1 VTGLQ
6 HVSTLGTI
14 AADVDSQSQ
23 PNRPA
28 KARAPASQDLLA
40 LEVDRR
46 PDAAPLYRQ
55 LRDGVRAAL
64 LSGTLAA
71 GMRLPPEREM
81 AAALG
86 VNRTTVTRAYQEL
99 VADGLV
105 EPRGSAGTVV
115 LPPAGSASPPPEAP
129 PWLLSLPALGEGSL
143 GPDPTLLR
151 DVAAGMGGAGLS
163 LAAGAPGPD
172 LLPVAELAAC
182 LDEAL
187 DRWGREALGYGAVEG
202 FGPLREI
209 IAARLGAGLVGPG
222 DGVLVVS
229 GATQGLALVARTLVE
244 RGDDVVVEAPGY
256 PGALQTF
263 ALAGAR
269 LIGVPVDRDGLR
281 TDVLE
286 AVLARRRVRLIVV
299 QPTYHNPT
307 GAVLSPG
314 RRERLLALARRFGV
328 PILEDDPYHDLGF
341 ADDGPGP
348 LKLTDRTG
356 AVIYLGTF
364 SKTVMP
370 GLRVGWIVGPQP
382 LLDRLVLAKQFSD
395 LNTNATGQLM
405 IARFLDSGRF
415 EPHLRAVRAEYRRRC
430 EHLRHALAGIAEHL
444 EVPVA
449 PGGGFYLWCRLWAG
463 AQARLLAALAAR
475 EGVGIVAGDAFG
487 VGSARGA
494 DRVRLSF
501 STCTPEVASEAVG
514 RLRAALE
521 QLPSLAATGQGA
533 PVVV

>member
-1 VTGLQ
+1 MG
-6 HVSTLGTI
+6 
-14 AADVDSQSQ
+14 SQSQ
-23 PNRPA
+23 PNRA
-28 KARAPASQDLLA
+28 SKVRAPASQDLLG

-46 PDAAPLYRQ
+46 PGAAPLYRQ

-115 LPPAGSASPPPEAP
+115 LPPAGATSLPPPEAP

-151 DVAAGMGGAGLS
+151 DVAASSTGGAGLS

-172 LLPVAELAAC
+172 LLPVAELAVC

-229 GATQGLALVARTLVE
+229 GATQGLALVARALVE
-244 RGDDVVVEAPGY
+244 RGDDVVVEAPAY

-269 LIGVPVDRDGLR
+269 LIAVPVDRDGLR
-281 TDVLE
+281 TDLLE

-328 PILEDDPYHDLGF
+328 PVLEDDPYHDLGF

-348 LKLTDRTG
+348 LKLADRTG
-356 AVIYLGTF
+356 AVIYLSTF
-364 SKTVMP
+364 SKTVLP
-370 GLRVGWIVGPQP
+370 GLRVGWIAGPQP

-405 IARFLDSGRF
+405 VARFLDSGRF
-415 EPHLRAVRAEYRRRC
+415 EPHLRAVRAEYHRRC
-430 EHLRHALAGIAEHL
+430 GHLLRALAGLAEHL
-444 EVPVA
+444 EVPGP
-449 PGGGFYLWCRLWAG
+449 PGGGFYLWCRLRAG
-463 AQARLLAALAAR
+463 PQARLLAALAAR
-475 EGVGIVAGDAFG
+475 EGVAVVAGDAFG
-487 VGSARGA
+487 GTPARSA

-501 STCTPEVASEAVG
+501 STCTPELVPEAVQ

-521 QLPSLAATGQGA
+521 QLPGPAAAGQGT

>member
-1 VTGLQ
+1 MEGQTR
-6 HVSTLGTI
+6 
-14 AADVDSQSQ
+14 
-23 PNRPA
+23 PNRAA
-28 KARAPASQDLLA
+28 KVRAPAGQDLLG

-46 PDAAPLYRQ
+46 PGAAPLYRQ
-55 LRDGVRAAL
+55 LRDGVHAAL
-64 LSGTLAA
+64 RSGTLAA

-99 VADGLV
+99 VADGIV

-115 LPPAGSASPPPEAP
+115 LPPAGAAAVAQPEAP
-129 PWLLSLPALGEGSL
+129 AWLLSLPALGDGSL

-151 DVAAGMGGAGLS
+151 DVAAASHGGAGLS

-209 IAARLGAGLVGPG
+209 IAARMDTGLVGPG

-244 RGDDVVVEAPGY
+244 RGDDVVVEAPAY

-269 LIGVPVDRDGLR
+269 LIGVPVDRDGMR
-281 TDVLE
+281 TDLLE
-286 AVLARRRVRLIVV
+286 SVLARRRVRLIVV

-307 GAVLSPG
+307 GAVLSGG
-314 RRERLLALARRFGV
+314 RRERLLGLARRFGV
-328 PILEDDPYHDLGF
+328 PVLEDDPYHELRF

-348 LKLTDRTG
+348 LKLADRSG

-382 LLDRLVLAKQFSD
+382 LLDRLVVAKQFSD

-405 IARFLDSGRF
+405 AAQFLDSGRY
-415 EPHLRAVRAEYRRRC
+415 EPHLRAVRAVYRSRC
-430 EHLRHALAGIAEHL
+430 GHLRRELAGVAEHL
-444 EVPVA
+444 EVPEA
-449 PGGGFYLWCRLWAG
+449 PGGGFYLWCRLSAG
-463 AQARLLAALAAR
+463 PQARLLAAFAAR
-475 EGVGIVAGDAFG
+475 EGVAVVAGDAFG
-487 VGSARGA
+487 VGSARCA
-494 DRVRLSF
+494 DRVRLSY
-501 STCTPEVASEAVG
+501 STCAPDVAPEAVH

-521 QLPSLAATGQGA
+521 QLPGLAAAGRQA

>member
-1 VTGLQ
+1 MG
-6 HVSTLGTI
+6 
-14 AADVDSQSQ
+14 SQTR
-23 PNRPA
+23 PNRAA
-28 KARAPASQDLLA
+28 KTRVPASHDLLGLA
-40 LEVDRR
+40 VDRR
-46 PDAAPLYRQ
+46 PGAAPLYRQ
-55 LRDGVRAAL
+55 LRDGVHAAL

-115 LPPAGSASPPPEAP
+115 LPPAGATSLPPPEAP

-151 DVAAGMGGAGLS
+151 DVAASSVVGAGLS

-172 LLPVAELAAC
+172 LLPVAELSAC
-182 LDEAL
+182 LGEAL

-209 IAARLGAGLVGPG
+209 IAARMDPGLVGPG

-229 GATQGLALVARTLVE
+229 GATQGLALVARALVE
-244 RGDDVVVEAPGY
+244 RGDDVVVEAPAY

-281 TDVLE
+281 TDLLE

-299 QPTYHNPT
+299 QPTFHNPT
-307 GAVLSPG
+307 GAVLSAG

-328 PILEDDPYHDLGF
+328 PILEDDPYHDLRF

-348 LKLTDRTG
+348 LKLADRAG

-370 GLRVGWIVGPQP
+370 GLRVGWVVGSQP

-405 IARFLDSGRF
+405 VARFLDSGRYP
-415 EPHLRAVRAEYRRRC
+415 PHLRSVRAVYRRRC
-430 EHLRHALAGIAEHL
+430 DHLRRELAGVAEHL
-444 EVPVA
+444 EVPEA
-449 PGGGFYLWCRLWAG
+449 PAGGFYLWCRLRAG
-463 AQARLLAALAAR
+463 PQARLLAALAAR
-475 EGVGIVAGDAFG
+475 EGVAVVAGDAFG
-487 VGSARGA
+487 VGAARGA

-501 STCTPEVASEAVG
+501 STCPPEVVPEAVR
-514 RLRAALE
+514 RLRAALD
-521 QLPSLAATGQGA
+521 QLPGPAAAGQEA
-533 PVVV
+533 AVVV

>member
-1 VTGLQ
+1 MASEMDIQTR
-6 HVSTLGTI
+6 
-14 AADVDSQSQ
+14 
-23 PNRPA
+23 PNRAA
-28 KARAPASQDLLA
+28 KSRAPASQDLLG
-40 LEVDRR
+40 LDVDRR
-46 PDAAPLYRQ
+46 PGAAPLYRQ

-81 AAALG
+81 ATALG

-105 EPRGSAGTVV
+105 EARGSAGTVV
-115 LPPAGSASPPPEAP
+115 LPPGGATPPPPPETP

-151 DVAAGMGGAGLS
+151 DVAASMGGTTLS

-172 LLPVAELAAC
+172 LLPVDELAAC

-187 DRWGREALGYGAVEG
+187 GRWGRQALGYGAVEG
-202 FGPLREI
+202 FGPLREV
-209 IAARLGAGLVGPG
+209 IAERLGGGGVVGPG
-222 DGVLVVS
+222 DGVLIVS

-244 RGDDVVVEAPGY
+244 PGDEVVVEAPAY

-269 LIGVPVDRDGLR
+269 LIGVPVDRDGVR
-281 TDVLE
+281 TDLLE
-286 AVLARRRVRLIVV
+286 AVLSRRRVRLVVV

-314 RRERLLALARRFGV
+314 RRDRLLALARRFGV

-348 LKLTDRTG
+348 LKRSDRTG

-370 GLRVGWIVGPQP
+370 GLRVGWIAAARP

-405 IARFLDSGRF
+405 VARFLESDRY
-415 EPHLRAVRAEYRRRC
+415 EPHLRAARAVYRMRA
-430 EHLRHALAGIAEHL
+430 EHLRRALAGLAEHL
-444 EVPVA
+444 EVPEV
-449 PGGGFYLWCRLWAG
+449 PGGGFYLWCRLRAG

-475 EGVGIVAGDAFG
+475 EGVAVVAGDAFG
-487 VGSARGA
+487 VGPVRGA
-494 DRVRLSF
+494 DRLRLSY
-501 STCTPEVASEAVG
+501 SMCAPEVAPEAAR

-521 QLPSLAATGQGA
+521 QLPGLAAAGEQA

>member
-1 VTGLQ
+1 MDG
-6 HVSTLGTI
+6 
-14 AADVDSQSQ
+14 QSR
-23 PNRPA
+23 PNRAA
-28 KARAPASQDLLA
+28 KVRAPASQALLGMD
-40 LEVDRR
+40 VDRQ
-46 PDAAPLYRQ
+46 PGAAPLYRQ

-64 LSGTLAA
+64 LSGTLTA

-115 LPPAGSASPPPEAP
+115 LPPSGAVALPPPEAP
-129 PWLLSLPALGEGSL
+129 PWLLGLPAFGGDSL

-151 DVAAGMGGAGLS
+151 DVAASLAGADLS
-163 LAAGAPGPD
+163 LAGGAPGPD
-172 LLPVAELAAC
+172 LLPVAELATC
-182 LDEAL
+182 LQEAL
-187 DRWGREALGYGAVEG
+187 DVWGREALGYGAVEG

-209 IAARLGAGLVGPG
+209 IAARMDAGLVGPG

-244 RGDDVVVEAPGY
+244 RGDDVVVESPAY

-269 LIGVPVDRDGLR
+269 LIGLPVDRDGMRVDL
-281 TDVLE
+281 LE

-307 GAVLSPG
+307 GAVLSG
-314 RRERLLALARRFGV
+314 SRRERLLFLVRRYGV
-328 PILEDDPYHDLGF
+328 PVLEDDPYHELRF
-341 ADDGPGP
+341 AEEGPGP
-348 LKLTDRTG
+348 LKLADRTG
-356 AVIYLGTF
+356 AVIHLGTF

-405 IARFLDSGRF
+405 IARFLDSGRY
-415 EPHLRAVRAEYRRRC
+415 EPHLRAVRAVYRGRC
-430 EHLRHALAGIAEHL
+430 EHLRRELATVAEHL
-444 EVPVA
+444 EVPDAV
-449 PGGGFYLWCRLWAG
+449 GGGFYLWCRLKAG
-463 AQARLLAALAAR
+463 PQARLLAALAAR
-475 EGVGIVAGDAFG
+475 EGVAVVAGDAFG
-487 VGSARGA
+487 VGSARSA
-494 DRVRLSF
+494 DRVRLSY
-501 STCTPEVASEAVG
+501 STCPPEVAPEAVR
-514 RLRAALE
+514 RLRSALA
-521 QLPSLAATGQGA
+521 QLPGPAAAARQA
-533 PVVV
+533 PEVV

>member
-1 VTGLQ
+1 M
-6 HVSTLGTI
+6 
-14 AADVDSQSQ
+14 
-23 PNRPA
+23 
-28 KARAPASQDLLA
+28 PASQDLLG
-40 LEVDRR
+40 LDVDRR
-46 PDAAPLYRQ
+46 PGAPPLYRQ

-105 EPRGSAGTVV
+105 EARGSAGTVV
-115 LPPAGSASPPPEAP
+115 LPPAGAAAPPPPDAP
-129 PWLLSLPALGEGSL
+129 PWLLSLPALGDGSL

-151 DVAAGMGGAGLS
+151 DVAAGGAGLS
-163 LAAGAPGPD
+163 LAAGTPGPD
-172 LLPVAELAAC
+172 LLPVAELTAC
-182 LDEAL
+182 LGEAL
-187 DRWGREALGYGAVEG
+187 AAWGGEALGYGAVEG

-209 IAARLGAGLVGPG
+209 IAARLGERLVGPG

-229 GATQGLALVARTLVE
+229 GATQGLALVARALVE
-244 RGDDVVVEAPGY
+244 PGDDVVVEAPAY

-269 LIGVPVDRDGLR
+269 LIGVPVDRDGIR
-281 TDVLE
+281 TDLLE
-286 AVLARRRVRLIVV
+286 AVLARRRVRLVVV
-299 QPTYHNPT
+299 QPTHHNPT
-307 GAVLSPG
+307 GAVLSAG

-328 PILEDDPYHDLGF
+328 PILEDDPYSELGF
-341 ADDGPGP
+341 AGDGPGP
-348 LKLTDRTG
+348 LKRSDRSG
-356 AVIYLGTF
+356 AVIYLSTF
-364 SKTVMP
+364 SKTVLP
-370 GLRVGWIVGPQP
+370 GLRVGWIAAAQP

-405 IARFLDSGRF
+405 VARFLESGRY
-415 EPHLRAVRAEYRRRC
+415 EPHLRAVRAVYRQRC
-430 EHLRHALAGIAEHL
+430 EDLRRELTALAEHL
-444 EVPVA
+444 EVPEA
-449 PGGGFYLWCRLWAG
+449 PGGGFYLWCRLARG
-463 AQARLLAALAAR
+463 PQARLLAALAAR
-475 EGVGIVAGDAFG
+475 EGVAVVAGDAFG
-487 VGSARGA
+487 VGPARSA

-501 STCTPEVASEAVG
+501 STCTPETVPEAVR

-521 QLPSLAATGQGA
+521 QLPAAAGREA